1 MKLIFHRD
9 ETNVPSWWEICLI
22 TMKTLSIQNSKDWR
36 TITSILFPSL
46 FLSALYLWPINHQN
60 KYHHC
65 HRSVQC
71 RKLVWHRR
79 IRPFHRTTGAS
90 NDYVCEWI
98 LSGQNDV
105 CLCQEQVRENS
116 NEITDITRLLKVL
129 DKLLNWAGGHRI
141 NIKPHL
147 KTDRTTKEKRYYITS
162 LTLDAECIV
171 EDIRTHWSVKNDL
184 HWQLDITFQ

>member
-22 TMKTLSIQNSKDWR
+22 TMKTLSIQNSKDWH

-79 IRPFHRTTGAS
+79 IRPFQRTTGAS
-90 NDYVCEWI
+90 NDYVCEWMLERPKRR
-98 LSGQNDV
+98 LSVSGTGPGE
-105 CLCQEQVRENS
+105 LER
-116 NEITDITRLLKVL
+116 
-129 DKLLNWAGGHRI
+129 
-141 NIKPHL
+141 
-147 KTDRTTKEKRYYITS
+147 TDRTTKEKRYYITS

>member
-9 ETNVPSWWEICLI
+9 ETNVPSWWKICLI

-90 NDYVCEWI
+90 N
-98 LSGQNDV
+98 
-105 CLCQEQVRENS
+105 
-116 NEITDITRLLKVL
+116 EITAITRLLKVL

-147 KTDRTTKEKRYYITS
+147 KTDRTTKEKCYYITS